1 MHRHTQTHTHTPAH
15 THTHTCRYT
24 HRVMH
29 KQITHTHTHRKPV
42 FSEHDYSDTPN
53 FSTECLLSFKKPIIG
68 YIAGFVGKI
77 TVKHTWCK
85 NCCDALGS
93 TKITTVSSLILFK
106 DKGGLFKPSL
116 SVIQICEEAETKI
129 QRMMNAQDGHLP

>member
-1 MHRHTQTHTHTPAH
+1 M
-15 THTHTCRYT
+15 
-24 HRVMH
+24 
-29 KQITHTHTHRKPV
+29 
-42 FSEHDYSDTPN
+42 
-53 FSTECLLSFKKPIIG
+53 SFKKPIIG
-68 YIAGFVGKI
+68 YIAGFVGKM

-85 NCCDALGS
+85 DCCDALGS

-129 QRMMNAQDGHLP
+129 QRMMNAQDGHLPKGKGMFISSVQLKSTQIIAAQALHLII